1 MKNDFFYTNECIGSH
16 FGANSTHVAVGS
28 SSRYYIRYKN
38 LLLEFNRCFLDRQSG
53 LVAFD
58 ICVETGYIFGRR

>member
-38 LLLEFNRCFLDRQSG
+38 LLLEFNRCFLDR
-53 LVAFD
+53 
-58 ICVETGYIFGRR
+58 